1 MINLLD
7 DATIGDLFRA
17 LARVEQKIRDC
28 DPLFVSVGSSAAVSP
43 QLLELAA
50 EEQQICDELAR
61 RRADLRT
68 QLEARLLAMQV
79 PTSSAPVPHATYT
92 RQD

>member
-28 DPLFVSVGSSAAVSP
+28 DPLFVSVGSRAAVSP

-50 EEQQICDELAR
+50 EEQLICDELAR

-92 RQD
+92 RQE